1 MKINH
6 VIFKKIKIILA
17 LSFIF
22 CKISLNHYYSFDVKN
37 KSLFGAK
44 NKSFID
50 RSNSSS
56 NKNILSMNKTKA
68 CICTLAKLENRYIRE
83 FIDHYKKYEVDKIFL
98 YDNNDING
106 ETFDEVISDYI
117 TNGFVEVFNWR
128 GKNEP
133 TYPILN
139 DCYKKNFENYD
150 WLLFYDIDEYIHLSN
165 YSNVKD
171 FLDEPKFK
179 DCQLVHLNLLCHT
192 DNNNIYYENKS
203 LFERF
208 PEIVPRS
215 KIGGRKLEIKFIL
228 RGHIKNVVIDNIHRC
243 NNWLRSCNGFGHI
256 KTYNLIYTTEPDYNY
271 YYIDHF
277 YSKSTMEFIDKMN
290 RGDAIH
296 DTVKNKMF
304 RINKYFAQSNITK
317 EKIDLIENKTGLNIS
332 MYRNITEV
340 KEIIIQF

>member
-1 MKINH
+1 MKITH
-6 VIFKKIKIILA
+6 TIFKKIKIILA

-37 KSLFGAK
+37 KSLFDDK
-44 NKSFID
+44 NKTFID
-50 RSNSSS
+50 KSNLSF

-68 CICTLAKLENRYIRE
+68 CICTLAKFENRYIRE
-83 FIDHYKKYEVDKIFL
+83 FIDHYRKYGVDKIFL

-106 ETFDEVISDYI
+106 EKFDEVISDYI

-215 KIGGRKLEIKFIL
+215 KIGGIKLEIKFIL
-228 RGHIKNVVIDNIHRC
+228 RGHIKNVVINNIHRC
-243 NNWLRSCNGFGHI
+243 NNWLKSCNGFGHI
-256 KTYNLIYTTEPDYNY
+256 KAYDLIYSTEPDYNY

-277 YSKSTMEFIDKMN
+277 YSKSTIEFIDKMN

-296 DTVKNKMF
+296 NTVKNKMF

-317 EKIDLIENKTGLNIS
+317 EKIDLIENKTGLNLS